1 MISIVV
7 KRKFGK
13 TWKKVSKYYDT
24 DCPQNFL
31 FLFMFLIKVKLVKNS
46 HIYGCIFF
54 IFLKNVLKQTQNS
67 FNTKFQHHWKDK
79 KSSYQEKQVLG
90 LFCHLIALV
99 HIYVTTVWKVLELQ
113 KKRKKVKFEGVW
125 GELKSRKSFLRQ
137 QLTKYRRLTLGFMWN
152 RARSEKF
159 NFYFSRDFL

>member
-90 LFCHLIALV
+90 LFCHLIALALHLCYNSV
-99 HIYVTTVWKVLELQ
+99 KGLRVTKKKKKSKVWRSLGRVKI
-113 KKRKKVKFEGVW
+113 KKKFLKTTTHKISQTNSRFHVK
-125 GELKSRKSFLRQ
+125 
-137 QLTKYRRLTLGFMWN
+137 
-152 RARSEKF
+152 
-159 NFYFSRDFL
+159 